1 MCAGRWLIVAIGLL
15 SATGCA
21 GPVRMQVRAT
31 PDACRALPG
40 THAPA
45 TLTWIAPTSSR
56 EQQRL
61 DARCAL
67 VGPPLLVTPPGA
79 SHAPPP
85 VTRLIV
91 ATWNLHDGRG
101 DVASLLRVLLETGAG
116 LGRPD
121 AVVLLLQEA
130 VRARP
135 PVTTDAPA
143 GTSSPTRDILEA
155 LAPRAV
161 HVAYAPN
168 RPTASLPAGS
178 SRADRGTAI
187 VSTLP
192 LSRLQAIELPVER
205 QRRVTLAA
213 VLDGAAHDG
222 TPWRL
227 RIASVHLENRPGARR
242 LWVRAG
248 AARSRQAAALL
259 AGLEVGPWPG
269 VDPASSGD
277 DTLVVG
283 GDFNTWL
290 GRREEALDRMRAAF
304 PAWPAEDQR
313 ATMRGWLRLDY
324 LFARLSPQARAI
336 HRRLDDRYGSDHYPV
351 VAAIDFTSRASF

>member
-1 MCAGRWLIVAIGLL
+1 MRRLRWLVAALALL
-15 SATGCA
+15 ATARCA

-31 PDACRALPG
+31 PDACRTLAA
-40 THAPA
+40 TAMPA
-45 TLTWIAPTSSR
+45 TLTWVAPASLR
-56 EQQRL
+56 EQRRL

-67 VGPPLLVTPPGA
+67 VGPPLLLTPTPAGG
-79 SHAPPP
+79 PQERP

-101 DVASLLRVLLETGAG
+101 DVAALLRDLLDTGAG

-130 VRARP
+130 VRSRP
-135 PVTTDAPA
+135 PVTAAPVA
-143 GTSSPTRDILEA
+143 VRTPTRDLREA
-155 LAPRAV
+155 LAPLAV

-168 RPTASLPAGS
+168 RPTASLPPGA
-178 SRADRGTAI
+178 SRADRGTAV

-213 VLDGAAHDG
+213 VLDGVTHGGA
-222 TPWRL
+222 PWRL
-227 RIASVHLENRPGARR
+227 RVASVHLENRPGARR
-242 LWVRAG
+242 LWVRGG

-259 AGLEVGPWPG
+259 QGLEVGPWPG
-269 VDPASSGD
+269 VDPAGGRD
-277 DTLVVG
+277 DTLVIG

-290 GRREEALDRMRAAF
+290 GQREDALDRMRAAF
-304 PAWPAEDQR
+304 PSWPEEDRR
-313 ATMRGWLRLDY
+313 ATMRGWMRLDY
-324 LFARLSPQARAI
+324 LFVRLSPPARAV
-336 HRRLDDRYGSDHYPV
+336 HRRLDRRYGSDHYPV
-351 VAAIDFTSRASF
+351 VAAIHFAAQ